1 MEPITDFYIM
11 CYHDAYE
18 AIREIDTSIKIPHQA
33 PKSITYVFD
42 EEKSVRWNRE
52 QVELFNKEVAET
64 RREAVECRAQS
75 LRNLDKALVNYMI
88 EYEAKDTT
96 PRSIV
101 EYVVR
106 KAQVDHEDDWWNYL
120 SDYLDF
126 AEEILKISKEEN

>member
-18 AIREIDTSIKIPHQA
+18 ALVDIDKKIKIPHQV

-52 QVELFNKEVAET
+52 QVDLFNREVAET

-88 EYEAKDTT
+88 EYEAKSTT
-96 PRSIV
+96 PRVIV
-101 EYVVR
+101 EYIVR

-126 AEEILKISKEEN
+126 AEEILKISKEED